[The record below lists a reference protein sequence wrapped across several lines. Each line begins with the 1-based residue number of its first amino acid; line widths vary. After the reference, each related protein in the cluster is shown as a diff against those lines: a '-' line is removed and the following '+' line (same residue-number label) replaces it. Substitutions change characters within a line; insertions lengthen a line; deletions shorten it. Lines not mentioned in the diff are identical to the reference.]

1 MGKTRI
7 RFRVRRHGAV
17 AAVLAALTA
26 TCAWGQPSGSKPTQ
40 ADAYRVP
47 RTSWG
52 DPDLTGIWPGTAM
65 NGVPLQRDPKLG
77 TRNVLTDQEFA
88 ARASQAEARLEQ
100 ENSEIDVETVDTSN
114 AGQVGSPTSPQPHW
128 QEHGEP
134 QLQASLIVDPPNGRL
149 PPLTDAGSKRQAA
162 LREQRAGRGPA
173 DSYSDRSLYDR
184 CITRGLVGSML
195 PAIYNAGNQ
204 IVQAPG
210 YVTIMNEMIHDTRVV
225 PLDGRPHVGHE
236 IEHWFGDSRGHWE
249 GDTLVVETTNF
260 TDKTAI
266 GGTQHSRAL
275 KTTERFS
282 RTSASTL
289 VYEVTIE
296 DPETWAAPWTLRLP
310 LKRDDNYGMFEYA
323 CHEGNRAMANILSG
337 ARAAER

>member
-1 MGKTRI
+1 MYLGGRRWPAGHLKA
-7 RFRVRRHGAV
+7 VRARRGGEMVMRHQVAAV

-26 TCAWGQPSGSKPTQ
+26 ACAWGQPSESNPTQ

-65 NGVPLQRDPKLG
+65 NGVPLQRDPALG

-88 ARASQAEARLEQ
+88 ARALQAETRLEQ

-225 PLDGRPHVGHE
+225 PLDGRPHTAQPGAQDNRAFQPYERQYPHL
-236 IEHWFGDSRGHWE
+236 RGHYR
-249 GDTLVVETTNF
+249 GSGNL
-260 TDKTAI
+260 
-266 GGTQHSRAL
+266 GGAL
-275 KTTERFS
+275 
-282 RTSASTL
+282 
-289 VYEVTIE
+289 
-296 DPETWAAPWTLRLP
+296 DPSLAAQ
-310 LKRDDNYGMFEYA
+310 
-323 CHEGNRAMANILSG
+323 
-337 ARAAER
+337 AR